1 MTRTIWIL
9 GGIFVVLLIVLAV
22 VFSSDDGPTG
32 DTTATPTSEHT
43 TTTVDAETS
52 TTESRTTTTVESTT
66 TTSPE
71 TTTTIESTTTEA
83 VSGNWADAPIVVAGF
98 GALGWWDG
106 SSWVDAGNALP
117 VVGGENYQVS
127 VLGLTATTTG
137 SGQELVCEPLEN
149 VGVVLA
155 NDTLLGEWPGPY
167 GVAISA
173 PWTLTPHLVETLDD
187 DGTYAAFAAELLADR
202 GLDVADPVITQLLR
216 VDLEGDGLNEVLV
229 VSEEITGGMLPAVG
243 DYSIVFMR
251 KVVQGDVETAVL
263 AESIGLDEET
273 FPETFRVGS
282 VADMSGD
289 GKMEIIVSSAY
300 YEGLAVEVFEY
311 VNDDLG
317 PVSQIATGCGA

>member
-9 GGIFVVLLIVLAV
+9 GGVFVVLLIVLAV
-22 VFSSDDGPTG
+22 VFSSGDGDTG
-32 DTTATPTSEHT
+32 DTTATPTSLDT
-43 TTTVDAETS
+43 TTTLDETS
-52 TTESRTTTTVESTT
+52 TTEDRTTTTVEPTT

-71 TTTTIESTTTEA
+71 TTTTIETTTTTEA
-83 VSGNWADAPIVVAGF
+83 LSGWADLPLVVAGF

-106 SSWVDAGNALP
+106 TGWVDAGNALP
-117 VVGGENYQVS
+117 VVGGENYQVA

-155 NDTLLGEWPGPY
+155 NERLLGEWPGPY

-173 PWTLTPHLVETLDD
+173 PWTLTPHLVESVAD
-187 DGTYAAFAAELLADR
+187 DGSYAEFASQLLSER
-202 GLDVADPVITQLLR
+202 GLEVADPVITQLLR
-216 VDLEGDGLNEVLV
+216 VDLEGDGLNEVIV

-243 DYSIVFMR
+243 DYSIIFMR

-263 AESIGLDEET
+263 AESIVLDEET
-273 FPETFRVGS
+273 FPESFRVGS

-300 YEGLAVEVFEY
+300 FEGLAVEVFEY

-317 PVSQIATGCGA
+317 PVAQISTGCGA

>member
-9 GGIFVVLLIVLAV
+9 GGVFVVLLIVLAV
-22 VFSSDDGPTG
+22 VFSSGDGDTG
-32 DTTATPTSEHT
+32 DTTATPTSLDT
-43 TTTVDAETS
+43 TTTLVETS
-52 TTESRTTTTVESTT
+52 TTEDRTTTTVEPTT

-71 TTTTIESTTTEA
+71 TTTTIETTTTTDA
-83 VSGNWADAPIVVAGF
+83 LSGWADLPIVVAGF

-106 SSWVDAGNALP
+106 TGWVDADNALP
-117 VVGGENYQVS
+117 VVGGENYQVA

-137 SGQELVCEPLEN
+137 SAQELVCEPLEN

-155 NDTLLGEWPGPY
+155 NERLLGEWPGPY

-173 PWTLTPHLVETLDD
+173 PWTLTPHLVESVAD
-187 DGTYAAFAAELLADR
+187 DGTYAEFASQLLSER
-202 GLDVADPVITQLLR
+202 GLEVADPVITQLLR
-216 VDLEGDGLNEVLV
+216 VDLEGDGLNEVIV

-243 DYSIVFMR
+243 DYSIIFMR

-263 AESIGLDEET
+263 AESIVLDEET
-273 FPETFRVGS
+273 FPESFRVGS

-300 YEGLAVEVFEY
+300 FEGLAVEVFEY

-317 PVSQIATGCGA
+317 PVAQIATGCGA

>member
-9 GGIFVVLLIVLAV
+9 GGVFVVLLIVLAV
-22 VFSSDDGPTG
+22 VFSSGDGDTG
-32 DTTATPTSEHT
+32 DTTATPTSLDT
-43 TTTVDAETS
+43 TTTLDETS
-52 TTESRTTTTVESTT
+52 TTEDRTTTTVEPTT

-71 TTTTIESTTTEA
+71 TTTTIETTTTTEA
-83 VSGNWADAPIVVAGF
+83 LSGWADLPIVVAGF

-106 SSWVDAGNALP
+106 TGWVDAGNALP
-117 VVGGENYQVS
+117 VVGGENYQVA

-155 NDTLLGEWPGPY
+155 NERLLGEWPGPY

-173 PWTLTPHLVETLDD
+173 PWTLTPHLVESVAD
-187 DGTYAAFAAELLADR
+187 DGSYAEFASQLLSER
-202 GLDVADPVITQLLR
+202 GLEVADPVITQLLR
-216 VDLEGDGLNEVLV
+216 VDLEGDGLNEVIV

-243 DYSIVFMR
+243 DYSIIFMR

-263 AESIGLDEET
+263 AESIVLDEET
-273 FPETFRVGS
+273 FPESFRVGS

-300 YEGLAVEVFEY
+300 FEGLAVEVFEY

-317 PVSQIATGCGA
+317 PVAQISTGCGA

>member
-9 GGIFVVLLIVLAV
+9 GGVFVVLLIVLAV
-22 VFSSDDGPTG
+22 VFSSGDGDTG
-32 DTTATPTSEHT
+32 DTTATPTSLDT
-43 TTTVDAETS
+43 TTTLVETS
-52 TTESRTTTTVESTT
+52 TTEDRTTTTVEPTT
-66 TTSPE
+66 TTSSE
-71 TTTTIESTTTEA
+71 TTTTIETTTTTEA
-83 VSGNWADAPIVVAGF
+83 LSGWADLPIVVAGF

-106 SSWVDAGNALP
+106 TGWVDAGNALP
-117 VVGGENYQVS
+117 VVGGENYQVA

-137 SGQELVCEPLEN
+137 SAQELVCEPLEN

-155 NDTLLGEWPGPY
+155 NERLLGEWPGPY

-173 PWTLTPHLVETLDD
+173 PWTLTPHLVESVAD
-187 DGTYAAFAAELLADR
+187 DGTYAEFASQLLSER
-202 GLDVADPVITQLLR
+202 GLEVADPVITQLLR
-216 VDLEGDGLNEVLV
+216 VDLEGDGLNEVIV

-243 DYSIVFMR
+243 DYSIIFMR

-263 AESIGLDEET
+263 AESIVLDEET
-273 FPETFRVGS
+273 FPESFRVGS

-300 YEGLAVEVFEY
+300 FEGLAVEVFEY

-317 PVSQIATGCGA
+317 PVTQIATGCGA

>member
-1 MTRTIWIL
+1 VTRTIWIL
-9 GGIFVVLLIVLAV
+9 GGVFVVLLIVLAV
-22 VFSSDDGPTG
+22 VFSSGDGDTG
-32 DTTATPTSEHT
+32 DTTATPTSLDT
-43 TTTVDAETS
+43 TTTLDETS
-52 TTESRTTTTVESTT
+52 TTEDRTTTTVEPTT

-71 TTTTIESTTTEA
+71 TTTTIETTTTTEA
-83 VSGNWADAPIVVAGF
+83 LSGWADLPIVVAGF

-106 SSWVDAGNALP
+106 TGWVDAGNALP
-117 VVGGENYQVS
+117 VVGGENYQVA

-155 NDTLLGEWPGPY
+155 NERLLGEWPGPY

-173 PWTLTPHLVETLDD
+173 PWTLTPHLVESVAD
-187 DGTYAAFAAELLADR
+187 DGSYAEFASQLLSER
-202 GLDVADPVITQLLR
+202 GLEVADPVITQLLR
-216 VDLEGDGLNEVLV
+216 VDLEGDGLNEVIV

-243 DYSIVFMR
+243 DYSIIFMR

-263 AESIGLDEET
+263 AESIVLDEET
-273 FPETFRVGS
+273 FPESFRVGS

-300 YEGLAVEVFEY
+300 FEGLAVEVFEY

-317 PVSQIATGCGA
+317 PVAQISTGCGA

>member
-9 GGIFVVLLIVLAV
+9 GGVFVVLLIVLAV
-22 VFSSDDGPTG
+22 VFSSGDGDTG
-32 DTTATPTSEHT
+32 DTTATPTSLDT
-43 TTTVDAETS
+43 TTTLVETS
-52 TTESRTTTTVESTT
+52 TTEDRTTTTVEPTT

-71 TTTTIESTTTEA
+71 TTTTIETTTTTEA
-83 VSGNWADAPIVVAGF
+83 LSGWADLPIVVAGF

-106 SSWVDAGNALP
+106 TGWVDADNALP
-117 VVGGENYQVS
+117 VVGGENYQVA

-137 SGQELVCEPLEN
+137 SAQELVCERLEN

-155 NDTLLGEWPGPY
+155 NERLLGEWPGPY

-173 PWTLTPHLVETLDD
+173 PWTLTPHLVESVAD
-187 DGTYAAFAAELLADR
+187 DGTYAEFASQLLSER
-202 GLDVADPVITQLLR
+202 GLEVADPVITQLLR
-216 VDLEGDGLNEVLV
+216 VDLEGDGLNEVIV
-229 VSEEITGGMLPAVG
+229 VSEEITGGLLPAVG
-243 DYSIVFMR
+243 DYSIIFMR

-263 AESIGLDEET
+263 AESIVLDEET
-273 FPETFRVGS
+273 FPESFRVGS

-300 YEGLAVEVFEY
+300 FEGLAVEVFEY

-317 PVSQIATGCGA
+317 PVAQIATGCGA